1 MINTIKT
8 ADPQQHTPYA
18 GGEFNAEHVYKDRPV
33 RDRPG
38 SELTDPDA
46 PIVRTREGYKSVLV
60 KRLGKDAY
68 LRISPS
74 GYRLISKSP
83 RSGKFVMQGS
93 SQTGW
98 LHGQHSVGAM
108 VSMIRSNPDLK
119 AVLPKGTA
127 EALSKLVAVV
137 PNAGVAYNAVSDFQ
151 YKANW
156 LDDDVKQALL
166 NTRGW

>member
-1 MINTIKT
+1 
-8 ADPQQHTPYA
+8 
-18 GGEFNAEHVYKDRPV
+18 
-33 RDRPG
+33 
-38 SELTDPDA
+38 
-46 PIVRTREGYKSVLV
+46 
-60 KRLGKDAY
+60 
-68 LRISPS
+68 
-74 GYRLISKSP
+74 
-83 RSGKFVMQGS
+83 
-93 SQTGW
+93 
-98 LHGQHSVGAM
+98 
-108 VSMIRSNPDLK
+108 MIRSNPDLK

>member
-1 MINTIKT
+1 MINTIETKE
-8 ADPQQHTPYA
+8 PQRALYA

-38 SELTDPDA
+38 SELTDPEA
-46 PIVRTREGYKSVLV
+46 PIVLTREGYKSVLV
-60 KRLGKDAY
+60 KRLGKDVY

-93 SQTGW
+93 SRTGW

-108 VSMIRSNPDLK
+108 VSMIQSNPDLK

-127 EALSKLVAVV
+127 EALSKLITVLPSSVTAHH
-137 PNAGVAYNAVSDFQ
+137 AVSDFQ

-156 LDDDVKQALL
+156 LEDDVKQALL